1 MLIIK
6 VIYHFKNFFH
16 NIIVVCM
23 YSSSRLPSFLFKP
36 KQLNCCTI
44 VIKLA
49 RELASR
55 IFYRDFQSPVI
66 AMTEHYNPQEHTYK
80 IIKFISKSS

>member
-1 MLIIK
+1 MY
-6 VIYHFKNFFH
+6 V
-16 NIIVVCM
+16 IVVVVVF
-23 YSSSRLPSFLFKP
+23 LPFFFKP

-55 IFYRDFQSPVI
+55 ISYRDFQSPVI

-80 IIKFISKSS
+80 NNKIH